1 MLLKIGQIPS
11 EQLKEKRKT
20 KTKNNPTKIKMRER
34 GHVVTVV
41 QPWQLVIVGQIRE
54 EWRERED
61 EGEKDHSQ
69 KKEDTSLLVDD
80 RSVAHRACHP
90 I

>member
-1 MLLKIGQIPS
+1 MR
-11 EQLKEKRKT
+11 E
-20 KTKNNPTKIKMRER
+20 RER
-34 GHVVTVV
+34 GHVVTVI

-69 KKEDTSLLVDD
+69 KTG
-80 RSVAHRACHP
+80 RY
-90 I
+90 